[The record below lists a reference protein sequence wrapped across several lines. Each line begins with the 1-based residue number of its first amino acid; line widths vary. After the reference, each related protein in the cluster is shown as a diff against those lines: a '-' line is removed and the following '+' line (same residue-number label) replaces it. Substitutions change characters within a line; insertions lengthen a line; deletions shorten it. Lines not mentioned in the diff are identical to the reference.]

1 MPSCHL
7 EFLVKPV
14 WRKPWFKEGFTE
26 YHVVRKMTCKYNAGS
41 TYNAYTN
48 VTEDV
53 LHKCLDLK
61 EAVLFRADLV
71 NNDVK

>member
-1 MPSCHL
+1 MSTCHSD
-7 EFLVKPV
+7 FLVKPV

-26 YHVVRKMTCKYNAGS
+26 YHVIRKTVCSYNGGS
-41 TYNAYTN
+41 TYNAYTR
-48 VTEDV
+48 VSEDI
-53 LHKCLDLK
+53 LYKCLDLK